1 MLAMSRRRTPLPPD
15 RRRQL
20 LLEAATWVFA
30 RKGYRAAAVSDI
42 ILRAEVARGT
52 FYLYFASKQ
61 AVFLAV
67 VQAFHDRIR
76 QELQAMDAAPP
87 GDAAGLKA
95 RLRDGVAR
103 WLRFFAEH
111 RDETRVI
118 LREASSIDPRFEKG
132 YAELRQ
138 TAVSHFAARYRRL
151 QAARL
156 VRGTLSPDL
165 LAHLLLG
172 MFDELLNAFVL
183 SDPAA
188 DIEALAA
195 ELADFEWN
203 GIAPDVEDRTR
214 GPERTAP

>member
-1 MLAMSRRRTPLPPD
+1 M
-15 RRRQL
+15 
-20 LLEAATWVFA
+20 LLEAATWAFA

-42 ILRAEVARGT
+42 IARAEVARGT

-67 VQAFHDRIR
+67 VEAFHDRVR
-76 QELQAMDAAPP
+76 QELQAIDAPP
-87 GDAAGLKA
+87 PDDAAGLKA
-95 RLRDGVAR
+95 GLRDGFAR

-118 LREASSIDPRFEKG
+118 LKEASSIDPRFEKG

-151 QAARL
+151 QAAGL
-156 VRGTLSPDL
+156 VRRALSPEL

-188 DIEALAA
+188 DIDALAA

-203 GIAPDVEDRTR
+203 GIAPDREDRTR
-214 GPERTAP
+214 SIPERTTP